1 MKKSLVI
8 STIATVLVVV
18 VALTTA
24 TFAWFSSTDTAQSV
38 ASFEVSDSGGKFRI
52 FPYELT
58 NASAAGATGAFSSSM
73 TASLDLID
81 GIGSTTYNTD
91 ALGGT
96 VTVGDATTIN
106 PTAPK
111 APLTFKTDDSDA
123 GLPNVQFIS
132 AQTATGGQINVT
144 NAASMPIVSRFIVNT
159 AEDAIT
165 LNITARLQQPEAE
178 RADMFAAQNFKFLL
192 IGWSAE
198 DNATTQSFVFGTDYS
213 YVTGP
218 ESASIESTGNVTPT
232 YIPVDITA
240 YYASSGDGTL
250 GKTNTV
256 LTDATFPSITTTSLA
271 SGVEAKSGDIQM
283 AAGVDVYCTL
293 YVWFDG
299 QKMGDSAS
307 SSNLTFTLDFDE
319 PETP

>member
-58 NASAAGATGAFSSSM
+58 DASAAGATGAFSSSM

-132 AQTATGGQINVT
+132 AQTATEGKINVT

-165 LNITARLQQPEAE
+165 LNITARLQQPEAQ

-218 ESASIESTGNVTPT
+218 SSAPIESTGNVVPT
-232 YIPVDITA
+232 YTPVDISE
-240 YYASSGDGTL
+240 YYASGAGTI

-299 QKMGDSAS
+299 KEMGDSAS
-307 SSNLTFTLDFDE
+307 SSNLTFTLDFAE